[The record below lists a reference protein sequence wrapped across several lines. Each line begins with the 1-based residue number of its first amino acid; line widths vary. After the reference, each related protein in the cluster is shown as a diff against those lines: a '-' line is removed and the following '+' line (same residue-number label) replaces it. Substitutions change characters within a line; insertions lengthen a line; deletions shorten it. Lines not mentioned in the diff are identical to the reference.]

1 MKATSEAFGPFSS
14 TAWPLLCALQ
24 PPPSRSLFLKTVSTH
39 VLGIRVAAAGSA
51 QSGADPACRVACAR
65 GGVTVDTRRVT
76 LTERIKLPMAKSIK
90 MPGPRAGASG
100 KDGTGNA
107 GSGVCH
113 SGSCPGLA
121 ETILCLSQACGKQGQ
136 PRDTGTSCGLKTL
149 LRECVVYVKIQLLWV
164 FGLCPMCL

>member
-1 MKATSEAFGPFSS
+1 
-14 TAWPLLCALQ
+14 
-24 PPPSRSLFLKTVSTH
+24 
-39 VLGIRVAAAGSA
+39 
-51 QSGADPACRVACAR
+51 
-65 GGVTVDTRRVT
+65 
-76 LTERIKLPMAKSIK
+76 MAKSIK